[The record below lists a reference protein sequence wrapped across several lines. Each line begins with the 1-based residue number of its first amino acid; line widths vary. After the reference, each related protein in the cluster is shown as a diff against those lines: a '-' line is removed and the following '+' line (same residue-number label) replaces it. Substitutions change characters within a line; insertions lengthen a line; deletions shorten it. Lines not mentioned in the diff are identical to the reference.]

1 MGLLDSFERGLER
14 AVNGA
19 FAKTF
24 RSGVQPVEIV
34 AALRREMDTM
44 AQVIGRDRILA
55 PNSYE
60 VLLSRADAER
70 LAQLGGSLRQEL
82 HTKAQEHGASQGY
95 TFSGPLTISLRT
107 SDDVSAGTLR
117 VSSAAVEGDVVWQ
130 AALDINGR
138 RYPVTRAR
146 TVIGRGS
153 DADIPLADAG
163 TSRRHVEVLWDG
175 KRGMVHDLGSTN
187 GSRLDG
193 QLVSQALLADGQT
206 ITIGRTN
213 IVFRVLASQAG
224 RQVLAGQQNATQII
238 DAFQRGQ
245 R

>member
-1 MGLLDSFERGLER
+1 MLDSFERGLER

-34 AALRREMDTM
+34 AALRREMDTS

-70 LAQLGGSLRQEL
+70 LSSLGTALRQEL

-95 TFSGPLTISLRT
+95 TFSGPLTVALRT
-107 SDDVSAGTLR
+107 SDDVQAGTLQ
-117 VSSAAVEGDVVWQ
+117 VTSSAVQGDVVWQ
-130 AALDINGR
+130 AALDIDGR

-153 DADIPLADAG
+153 DTDIPLADAG

-193 QLVSQALLADGQT
+193 QMVSKALLADGQT

-213 IVFRVLASQAG
+213 IVFRVLASHAG
-224 RQVLAGQQNATQII
+224 RQELAGQQNATQII
-238 DAFQRGQ
+238 DDFQRGQ